1 MSSEDDERPSTST
14 PREGYGGGSP
24 YFSSEESSY
33 ASSPSTPGAN
43 TPRKPSWIADSGSD
57 AETSALNVAA
67 IEAEEA
73 SGDNLGVKGLD
84 PGPLKKEA
92 NKVIYISHFPIC
104 ISLSC
109 SFPQLIFPF

>member
-14 PREGYGGGSP
+14 PREGYGSESP
-24 YFSSEESSY
+24 CFSSEESSY

-43 TPRKPSWIADSGSD
+43 TPRKPSWIADSD

-92 NKVIYISHFPIC
+92 NKVI
-104 ISLSC
+104 
-109 SFPQLIFPF
+109 